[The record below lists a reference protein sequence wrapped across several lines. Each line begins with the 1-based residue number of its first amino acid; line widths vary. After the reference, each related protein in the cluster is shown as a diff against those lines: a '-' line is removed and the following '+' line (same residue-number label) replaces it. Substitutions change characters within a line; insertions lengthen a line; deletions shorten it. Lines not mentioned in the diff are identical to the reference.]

1 MTLSTFLTEA
11 GLGVYVSTLAAQGY
25 DNLQTVRGLDASDF
39 TSNFQ
44 VISVVQMIRHGVLAG
59 QIFLMR
65 KDELKTVLLK
75 FDDML
80 AAAGGGAPDD
90 SSDDEERAT
99 LLVGRG
105 RGRGRGQ
112 GCGRSG
118 HSAAARSSAPSQ
130 RWESRRVKGTAGGA
144 LDAARS
150 SCSRPCAKSG
160 RVEFAR

>member
-1 MTLSTFLTEA
+1 M
-11 GLGVYVSTLAAQGY
+11 STLAAQGY

-44 VISVVQMIRHGVLAG
+44 VISVGQMSIRHGVLPG

-80 AAAGGGAPDD
+80 GAAGGGAPDD

-99 LLVGRG
+99 LPVGRG

-118 HSAAARSSAPSQ
+118 HSAAAGSSAPSQ

-144 LDAARS
+144 LDAAAAAAAD
-150 SCSRPCAKSG
+150 PCGAKSG